1 MQNSIKQMDRRKC
14 FYCIIWSAGLLTT
27 SLYNMWCKGI
37 GAFDFSGKKLADATG
52 DYIFPMTMAMT
63 LYLIDVIYN
72 VTKPNFNTPKQTVW
86 ILISLVLFMVLF
98 VTSLMV
104 SPDYLSFILCIMS
117 WLSLTLLK
125 FKTTEGYNKIP
136 YRISDR

>member
-1 MQNSIKQMDRRKC
+1 
-14 FYCIIWSAGLLTT
+14 
-27 SLYNMWCKGI
+27 MWCKGI